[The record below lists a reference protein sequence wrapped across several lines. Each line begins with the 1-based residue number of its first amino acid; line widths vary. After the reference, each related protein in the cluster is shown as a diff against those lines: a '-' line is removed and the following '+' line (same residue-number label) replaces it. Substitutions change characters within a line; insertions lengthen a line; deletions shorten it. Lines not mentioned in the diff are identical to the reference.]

1 MITPIEGGILR
12 SFRGGKL
19 TEKLMQDDMLG
30 DDEVMSSVRSRF
42 VNDETDAATIRKAFY
57 DGGEGGAQE
66 GDAAY
71 GDFED
76 LETGETFGNVEKGG

>member
-1 MITPIEGGILR
+1 VI
-12 SFRGGKL
+12 SRGADA
-19 TEKLMQDDMLG
+19 TTSQDDMLG
-30 DDEVMSSVRSRF
+30 DDDVMSSVRSRF

-57 DGGEGGAQE
+57 DGNEGGAHD

-76 LETGETFGNVEKGG
+76 LETGETFGNVEKGGQSA